1 MWVVIGVIFSEQYQH
16 SFGLGRAPAG
26 AGSSGQGVC
35 DGDRVLS
42 AQTSYQ
48 HNVWAELFRWTSEYP
63 MFVLD
68 HVTRRYILPLYNAE
82 AIHFQVLPNQVIT
95 PSSPL
100 DNGGILFSPLHYD
113 VQVKRLTRCA
123 PNADCLSC
131 LLRPFVP
138 WSLRS
143 VL

>member
-48 HNVWAELFRWTSEYP
+48 QNVWAELFRWTSEYP

-68 HVTRRYILPLYNAE
+68 HVGHICHDGAGTVS
-82 AIHFQVLPNQVIT
+82 Q
-95 PSSPL
+95 
-100 DNGGILFSPLHYD
+100 GIRMQWCTAREWYD
-113 VQVKRLTRCA
+113 TVVQFEESGFAVVRLAARH
-123 PNADCLSC
+123 
-131 LLRPFVP
+131 
-138 WSLRS
+138 
-143 VL
+143 